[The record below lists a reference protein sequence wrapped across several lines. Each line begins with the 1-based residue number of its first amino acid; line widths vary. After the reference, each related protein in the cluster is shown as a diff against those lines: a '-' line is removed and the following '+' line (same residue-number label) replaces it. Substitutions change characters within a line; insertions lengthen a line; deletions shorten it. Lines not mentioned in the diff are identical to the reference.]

1 MKSALS
7 ECQMHALRLTCVA
20 ACCENRQLEAARLLL
35 EEKADVVRTTEK
47 STVLHTAVS
56 LAAFPQHREFTLE
69 AIKLL
74 AEYKVEIDA
83 RVSQGT
89 ESRS

>member
-1 MKSALS
+1 
-7 ECQMHALRLTCVA
+7 
-20 ACCENRQLEAARLLL
+20 
-35 EEKADVVRTTEK
+35 VVRTTEK